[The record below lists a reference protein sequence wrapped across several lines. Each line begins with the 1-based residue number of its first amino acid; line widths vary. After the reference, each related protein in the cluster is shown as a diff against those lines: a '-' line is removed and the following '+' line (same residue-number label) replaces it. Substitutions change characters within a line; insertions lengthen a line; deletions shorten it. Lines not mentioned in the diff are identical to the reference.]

1 MAMDGMDSTY
11 LQVGNYLRNL
21 HVSFGDVLR
30 QIKNESPANSQ
41 KTKELS
47 SLDSPYLEQ
56 AYNHAEAIIFYKAAD
71 HLDAIGRTL
80 TPPIL
85 TYSPWASARC
95 VLEACSLAYWL
106 ADTDIDFKERTCR
119 MLNVELKSNK
129 DGLSYLR
136 AVENLSSQTPVEGI
150 VSSIEGM
157 KTAIEDLRKTAQEL
171 QIPEKCNRKGRFME
185 FGSGLPSYADLA
197 DIAFGAGDTYRLLS
211 GPTHGEI
218 WTYFLSTKALE
229 VGDAESLI
237 FEPSFQEEFALQV
250 AIQTTKWYATVSWR
264 LALLSGWNLKSLAKV
279 LEEEYDKLSVV
290 LQSKYI
296 TMEINDAER
305 FWRKDYVKMVLQ

>member
-1 MAMDGMDSTY
+1 MDRMDNTY

-21 HVSFGDVLR
+21 HKSVGDVLR
-30 QIKNESPANSQ
+30 QIKNESPANSH
-41 KTKELS
+41 KTQELS
-47 SLDSPYLEQ
+47 SLKSQYLEH
-56 AYNHAEAIIFYKAAD
+56 AYNQVEAIIFYKAAD

-119 MLNVELKSNK
+119 ILNVELKSTK

-136 AVENLSSQTPVEGI
+136 SIEDISAGVEVGKDK
-150 VSSIEGM
+150 SSIEELETTIGILRE
-157 KTAIEDLRKTAQEL
+157 TAREI
-171 QIPEKCNRKGRFME
+171 QISEKCNRKGRLMG
-185 FGSGLPSYADLA
+185 FGDGLPTYADLA

-211 GPTHGEI
+211 GATHGESWAHFI
-218 WTYFLSTKALE
+218 STEARE
-229 VGDAESLI
+229 CGDVDSLI
-237 FEPSFQEEFALQV
+237 LEPSFREESALHI
-250 AIQTTKWYATVSWR
+250 AIHITEWYAKSVWR
-264 LALLSGWNLKSLAKV
+264 LTLLSGWNLKMLARV

-290 LQSKYI
+290 LQSKYA
-296 TMEINDAER
+296 TQEISDEKR

>member
-1 MAMDGMDSTY
+1 MTMDRMDNTY
-11 LQVGNYLRNL
+11 FQVGNYLRNL
-21 HVSFGDVLR
+21 HKSVGDVLR
-30 QIKNESPANSQ
+30 QIKNESSANSQ
-41 KTKELS
+41 KTQELS
-47 SLDSPYLEQ
+47 ESPYLEN
-56 AYNHAEAIIFYKAAD
+56 AYSQVESIIFYKAAD

-85 TYSPWASARC
+85 TCSPWASARC

-106 ADTDIDFKERTCR
+106 ADTDIDFKGRTCR
-119 MLNVELKSNK
+119 MLNVELKSTK

-136 AVENLSSQTPVEGI
+136 AVENLSDQNPVEGI
-150 VSSIEGM
+150 ASSINGM
-157 KTAIEDLRKTAQEL
+157 KTAIENIRETAQEL

-211 GPTHGEI
+211 GATHGEF
-218 WTYFLSTKALE
+218 WTYFLSAE
-229 VGDAESLI
+229 AREIGDADSLI
-237 FEPSFQEEFALQV
+237 LEPSFREESALHI
-250 AIQTTKWYATVSWR
+250 AIQTTKWYSTVAWK
-264 LALLSGWNLKSLAKV
+264 LALLSGWNLKSLFKV

-290 LQSKYI
+290 LQSKDI
-296 TMEINDAER
+296 TIEINDAER